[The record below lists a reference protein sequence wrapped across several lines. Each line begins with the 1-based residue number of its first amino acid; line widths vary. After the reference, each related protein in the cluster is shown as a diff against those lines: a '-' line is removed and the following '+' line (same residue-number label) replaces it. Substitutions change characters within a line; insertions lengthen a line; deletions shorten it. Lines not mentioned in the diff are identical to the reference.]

1 MDKSLFLVGSNVIE
15 KKTLEPFNNIL
26 CDFFD
31 CLSKQIFKEKT
42 KFENTDIL
50 TLGFWLRRKNIIQFK
65 EKFIDDEF
73 KLPVGI
79 VFHITPNNVPINFA
93 YSLFFGLITGNTNIV
108 KVPSKNYFQIEY
120 LCKIIKN
127 LLKIK
132 KFQSLSPM
140 INILKY
146 NNNDKI
152 TEEISN
158 ISDARL
164 IWGGDQT
171 IKNLK
176 KIPTPSKCIDITFPD
191 RYSFSIINL
200 NSLQN
205 LNVSEFK
212 NIIKKFY
219 TDNYT
224 FDQNA
229 CNSVHLV
236 FWYGKKRDDEIIN
249 KFWLE
254 LKKYVDGKID
264 YPDTVSTEKF
274 NLLCKDLIKFGNIKK
289 LDKFSKQLHV
299 ISLNRLNTNNE
310 MQRGKWGYFYQ
321 YFSKDM
327 NILKKIINE
336 KYQTLSYFGFE
347 TKQLKNF
354 IKKNQIKGIDRI
366 VPLGRSMEM
375 SYLWDGYNL
384 FKALTRI
391 IDIK

>member
-1 MDKSLFLVGSNVIE
+1 MDKNFFLVGSNINE
-15 KKTLEPFNNIL
+15 KKILEPFDDIL

-31 CLSKQIFKEKT
+31 YLSKQIFKEKT
-42 KFENTDIL
+42 KFENSDIL
-50 TLGFWLRRKNIIQFK
+50 TLGFWFRRKNIIQFK
-65 EKFIDDEF
+65 EKFIDEDF
-73 KLPVGI
+73 KLPVGT
-79 VFHITPNNVPINFA
+79 VFHVTPNNVPINFV

-108 KVPSKNYFQIEY
+108 KVPTKNYFQVQY
-120 LCKIIKN
+120 LCKIINN

-132 KFQSLSPM
+132 KFQSLRPM
-140 INILKY
+140 INILRY
-146 NNNDKI
+146 SNNDKI

-158 ISDARL
+158 ISDVRL

-171 IKNLK
+171 VKNLK
-176 KIPTPSKCIDITFPD
+176 KIPTPSRCIDITFPD
-191 RYSFSIINL
+191 RYSFSIININKLQYL
-200 NSLQN
+200 NS
-205 LNVSEFK
+205 SDFK
-212 NIIKKFY
+212 NVIKKFY

-229 CNSVHLV
+229 CNSAHLV
-236 FWYGKKRDDEIIN
+236 FWYGKKKDDQIIN

-254 LKKYVDGKID
+254 LKKYVDEKID

-274 NLLCKDLIKFGNIKK
+274 NKLCKDLIKFGNIKK

-299 ISLNRLNTNNE
+299 ISLKKLNNNNE
-310 MQRGKWGYFYQ
+310 MQRGQWGYFYQ

-327 NILKKIINE
+327 NILKKIINK

-347 TKQLKNF
+347 TNQLKNF
-354 IKKNQIKGIDRI
+354 IQKNQIRGIDRV

>member
-1 MDKSLFLVGSNVIE
+1 MDKSLFLVGSNIIK
-15 KKTLEPFNNIL
+15 KKTLEPFDNKL

-31 CLSKQIFKEKT
+31 CLSKQIFKEKK

-50 TLGFWLRRKNIIQFK
+50 TLGFWFRRKNIIKFK
-65 EKFIDDEF
+65 EKFIDNEL

-93 YSLFFGLITGNTNIV
+93 YSLFFGLITGNTNVV

-132 KFQSLSPM
+132 KFKNLSPM
-140 INILKY
+140 INILRY

-152 TEEISN
+152 TEEISK
-158 ISDARL
+158 ISNARL

-171 IKNLK
+171 VKNLK
-176 KIPTPSKCIDITFPD
+176 KISTPSKCIDITFPD

-205 LNVSEFK
+205 LDSHEF
-212 NIIKKFY
+212 NNTIKKFY

-229 CNSVHLV
+229 CNSAHLV
-236 FWYGKKRDDEIIN
+236 FWYGKKRNNIIIN
-249 KFWLE
+249 NFILE
-254 LKKYVDGKID
+254 LKKYVDEKID

-274 NLLCKDLIKFGNIKK
+274 NKLCKDLIKFGNIKK
-289 LDKFSKQLHV
+289 LDKFSKELHV
-299 ISLNRLNTNNE
+299 VSLKRLNTNNE
-310 MQRGKWGYFYQ
+310 MQRGQWGYFYQ

-327 NILKKIINE
+327 SVLKNIINE

-347 TKQLKNF
+347 KKQIKKF
-354 IKKNQIKGIDRI
+354 IQKNQIRGIDRV

>member
-1 MDKSLFLVGSNVIE
+1 MDKSLFLVGSNIIK
-15 KKTLEPFNNIL
+15 KKTLEPFDNKL

-31 CLSKQIFKEKT
+31 CLSRQIFKEKK

-50 TLGFWLRRKNIIQFK
+50 TLGFWFRRKNIIKFK
-65 EKFIDDEF
+65 EKFIDNEL

-93 YSLFFGLITGNTNIV
+93 YSLFFGLITGNTNVV

-120 LCKIIKN
+120 LCKMIKN

-132 KFQSLSPM
+132 KFKNLSPM
-140 INILKY
+140 INILRY

-152 TEEISN
+152 TEEISK
-158 ISDARL
+158 ISNARL

-171 IKNLK
+171 VKNLK
-176 KIPTPSKCIDITFPD
+176 KISTPSKCIDITFPD

-205 LNVSEFK
+205 LDSHEFK
-212 NIIKKFY
+212 NTIKKFY

-229 CNSVHLV
+229 CNSAHLV
-236 FWYGKKRDDEIIN
+236 FWYGIKRNNIIIN

-254 LKKYVDGKID
+254 LKKYVDEKID
-264 YPDTVSTEKF
+264 YPDSVSTEKF
-274 NLLCKDLIKFGNIKK
+274 NKLCKDLIKFGNIKK
-289 LDKFSKQLHV
+289 LDKFSKELHV
-299 ISLNRLNTNNE
+299 VSLKRLNTNNE
-310 MQRGKWGYFYQ
+310 MQRGQWGYFYQ

-327 NILKKIINE
+327 SVLKNIINE

-347 TKQLKNF
+347 KKQIKKF
-354 IKKNQIKGIDRI
+354 IQKNQIRGIDRV

>member
-1 MDKSLFLVGSNVIE
+1 MDKSLFLVGSNIIK
-15 KKTLEPFNNIL
+15 KKTLEPFDNKL

-31 CLSKQIFKEKT
+31 CLSRQIFKEKK

-50 TLGFWLRRKNIIQFK
+50 TLGFWFRRKNIIKFK
-65 EKFIDDEF
+65 EKFIDNEL

-93 YSLFFGLITGNTNIV
+93 YSLFFGLITGNTNVV

-120 LCKIIKN
+120 LCKMIKN

-132 KFQSLSPM
+132 KFKNLSPM
-140 INILKY
+140 INILRY

-152 TEEISN
+152 TEEISK
-158 ISDARL
+158 ISNARL

-171 IKNLK
+171 VKNLK
-176 KIPTPSKCIDITFPD
+176 KISTPSKCIDITFPD

-205 LNVSEFK
+205 LDSHEFK
-212 NIIKKFY
+212 NTIKKFY

-229 CNSVHLV
+229 CNSAHLV
-236 FWYGKKRDDEIIN
+236 FWYGKKRNNIIIN

-254 LKKYVDGKID
+254 LKKYVDEKID
-264 YPDTVSTEKF
+264 YPDSVSTEKF
-274 NLLCKDLIKFGNIKK
+274 NKLCKDLIKFGNIKK
-289 LDKFSKQLHV
+289 LDKFSKELHV
-299 ISLNRLNTNNE
+299 VSLKRLNTNNE
-310 MQRGKWGYFYQ
+310 MQRGQWGYFYQ

-327 NILKKIINE
+327 SVLKNIINE

-347 TKQLKNF
+347 KKQIKKF
-354 IKKNQIKGIDRI
+354 IQKNQIRGIDRV